1 MEELMS
7 VAEETDDRRTR
18 GGKAKEALDALLRDR
33 PEEALEMVIRL
44 RDDENPVLELP
55 RRALEALREVLDV
68 LEDGEDVEVVPKE
81 RELTTSEAADVLN
94 VSRPH
99 LVDLLEDGEIP
110 FHRVGSHRR
119 VRLADLMEYKR
130 AQKQQ
135 SRERMRALA
144 DEDEKLDVDY

>member
-18 GGKAKEALDALLRDR
+18 GGEAKEALDALLRDR

-81 RELTTSEAADVLN
+81 RELSTSEAADVLN

-130 AQKQQ
+130 EQKQQ